1 MENFRSF
8 EARDPFGRTW
18 QVEFLW
24 QQNAISIRHSDSVD
38 VKFSLECGGERQEK
52 VIALPHP
59 VLLALSAG
67 SGRLLTDPWCAALAA
82 SQLAAMIATWTDMD
96 KTVVTPAQSDL
107 EHCAAALH

>member
-1 MENFRSF
+1 MENFRNF

-59 VLLALSAG
+59 GLLELSAKA
-67 SGRLLTDPWCAALAA
+67 GRPLTDPWCAGLAA
-82 SQLAAMIATWTDMD
+82 SHLAAMIATWTDMD
-96 KTVVTPAQSDL
+96 KTIVTVAAADL
-107 EHCAAALH
+107 EHHAAALH